1 MAAVRRR
8 PMSGF
13 PAFQKQSLRERDSP
27 ELIAPQATAHFRF
40 REPLRN
46 NL

>member
-1 MAAVRRR
+1 MAAARRR

-40 REPLRN
+40 REPLRI